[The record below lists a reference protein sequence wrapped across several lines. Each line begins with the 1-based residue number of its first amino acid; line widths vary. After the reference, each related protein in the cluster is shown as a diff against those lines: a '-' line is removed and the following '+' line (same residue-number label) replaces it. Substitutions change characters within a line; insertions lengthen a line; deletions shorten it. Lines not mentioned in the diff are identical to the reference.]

1 MKNQLPLVV
10 HLIYRLDFGGLETL
24 LAECINRMPA
34 EKYRH
39 AIVCLTDYS
48 DFSKKITKPNVE
60 IFALHKAP
68 GLGLA
73 THFSI
78 WTLFRRIKP
87 TILHTYNISALEYVA
102 AATLACV
109 PVRIHAEHGRDASD
123 PDGSNWKYN
132 LLRRLSI

>member
-1 MKNQLPLVV
+1 MNETNQLPLVV

-60 IFALHKAP
+60 IFALYKPP

-78 WTLFRRIKP
+78 WTLLRRIKP
-87 TILHTYNISALEYVA
+87 IVRSIRSLSYWNKEKLGKLCSNTY
-102 AATLACV
+102 
-109 PVRIHAEHGRDASD
+109 
-123 PDGSNWKYN
+123 
-132 LLRRLSI
+132 